1 MHIIIRWCEYVT
13 LHMPAKKVAG
23 TWTYMSKHIPNLQSN
38 PLILTGN
45 HLSRIK
51 IIKNY
56 LPSPLPVYSRQQAR
70 CCLCSSAQE
79 CSLAVPNLFRT
90 GGVFFQF
97 TFQVNLF
104 SLRTEYPLC
113 RSPWGLGICNIK
125 QNTQTIAPTFK
136 SLLHCQ
142 LAFLTA
148 TRGEGLQTPK
158 PLSSPQA
165 AGKEP

>member
-1 MHIIIRWCEYVT
+1 
-13 LHMPAKKVAG
+13 MPAKKVVG
-23 TWTYMSKHIPNLQSN
+23 TWTYMSRHIPNLQSN
-38 PLILTGN
+38 PLTITGN
-45 HLSRIK
+45 HLSWIK

-70 CCLCSSAQE
+70 CCLCRSAQE
-79 CSLAVPNLFRT
+79 GSFAVPNLLRT
-90 GGVFFQF
+90 GEAFQF

-125 QNTQTIAPTFK
+125 QNAQTIAPTFK

-158 PLSSPQA
+158 PLPSPQA
-165 AGKEP
+165 VGKEP